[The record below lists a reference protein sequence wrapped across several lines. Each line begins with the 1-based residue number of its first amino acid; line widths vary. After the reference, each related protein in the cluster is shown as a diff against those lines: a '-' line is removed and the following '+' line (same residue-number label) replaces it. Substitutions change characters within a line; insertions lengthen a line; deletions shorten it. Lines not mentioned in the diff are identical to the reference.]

1 MTQPVLPIPVLL
13 CLTAVDARGGF
24 LSARA
29 APLKAGAEHW
39 AVEVRERVPLEYRR
53 RMDGGAAKREIPRI
67 TERTIV
73 REGVPLYYLVG
84 PGDDFGLSRGG
95 METGAR
101 SRGGWWAGARRV
113 DSPEWDFTGGGEAG
127 GEVRGRQ
134 RQTSQIGTE
143 LSLERS
149 I

>member
-1 MTQPVLPIPVLL
+1 M
-13 CLTAVDARGGF
+13 
-24 LSARA
+24 
-29 APLKAGAEHW
+29 KAGGEHR
-39 AVEVRERVPLEYRR
+39 AVEVLERVAMEHRR
-53 RMDGGAAKREIPRI
+53 RMDGGAAKREIPLI

-73 REGVPLYYLVG
+73 REGVALYYLVG
-84 PGDDFGLSRGG
+84 PGVDFGLSKGG

-101 SRGGWWAGARRV
+101 RRGGWWAGARRV

-127 GEVRGRQ
+127 GEARGRQ